1 MYLRTKHIALPYH
14 LFWYKSKALKIEVL
28 SINTNDHLA
37 DQFAKGLQEGNF
49 ELAPKALIK
58 WYLIKGGGSVYWDVY
73 YLSCGSWPIRGYI
86 QVWTHC
92 AIRTYVRQLLTY
104 TLSSSHVVVR
114 PQEHILLIPAPI

>member
-58 WYLIKGGGSVYWDVY
+58 WYLIKGGGQYIETFIT
-73 YLSCGSWPIRGYI
+73 YLVDPDQLGVTFKFELIARSG
-86 QVWTHC
+86 
-92 AIRTYVRQLLTY
+92 RTYVSY
-104 TLSSSHVVVR
+104 W
-114 PQEHILLIPAPI
+114 HIHFLALM